1 MPLTHSVWNE
11 ETLEDFLN
19 ASFIDRNS
27 ISPLVKSDF
36 KQTDPMVRE
45 FLGKSI
51 QEGKINNEIEILQMS
66 DIPVCIV
73 TGEQDE
79 LINPEYLKSV
89 QITKWKNKL
98 ITIPNAGHYPHI
110 ENPDVFNN
118 TIVEFAADCFA

>member
-1 MPLTHSVWNE
+1 
-11 ETLEDFLN
+11 
-19 ASFIDRNS
+19 
-27 ISPLVKSDF
+27 
-36 KQTDPMVRE
+36 MVRE